1 MGLLSATWM
10 IWLPETNNAPLTQ
23 TIEEAEIF
31 YESSSRNLRKVH
43 SDPVNLQ
50 IEIQS

>member
-31 YESSSRNLRKVH
+31 YESCSRNSKKIH
-43 SDPVNLQ
+43 ADPDEIQ